1 MAVLKGDGLVWDDRV
16 SLLGPELT
24 KAVLNSSIPIDRL
37 DDMVTRIVAT
47 HYKFGQDKADYPAPN
62 FSSWTKSSSG
72 LLYYGSNQG
81 PNAIVNQHI
90 DVRADHAKLA
100 RKIAADA
107 IALLKNEDVL
117 PLKKSLKIGVYGEDA
132 GPGKGPNACDD
143 RGCNQGTLA
152 VGWGSGSTDFEYL
165 IDPLSAITAR
175 AAKEGSTV
183 TSILDNTKLADMTA
197 SAKLQDMCIVFVN
210 ADSGEEYI
218 TWNGNMGDRNDIE
231 TQLGGNEVIAAV
243 SQNCAKTIVVVHSVG
258 PIIIEKWS
266 QSHRVQGIL
275 WAHLPGQESGNALV
289 DVLYGDVNPS
299 GKLPYTIGKSL
310 ADYGPTGGV
319 LYSYPTDRPQQDFS
333 EGLYIDY
340 RHFDKADIVPRFEFG
355 FGMSYTTFE
364 FSGLVTTMLQK
375 MTPLPAPRPA
385 AASKPPTYKATLT
398 NASEVLFPPGFTKI
412 NRMIYPYL
420 KAVTDVKVGPYP
432 YPVGYNK
439 VQTPMPAGG
448 AEGGN
453 PALWEIMYEITMT
466 LKNTGAVAGA
476 EVAQLY
482 VQFQNQNIDFP
493 VRVLRGFEKVFL
505 QPGES
510 QEIKFELTRRD
521 LSYWNTAIS
530 NWEIPSGGIGFSIGQ
545 SSRKLHLRGNLRYGF

>member
-1 MAVLKGDGLVWDDRV
+1 MVWDDRV

-37 DDMVTRIVAT
+37 DDMATRIVAT
-47 HYKFGQDKADYPAPN
+47 WYKFGQDKEDYPEPN
-62 FSSWTKSSSG
+62 FSSWTKSSEG
-72 LLYYGSNQG
+72 LLYFGSNQG
-81 PNAIVNQHI
+81 PNAIVNKHL
-90 DVRADHAKLA
+90 DVRGDHAKLA
-100 RKIAADA
+100 RKIASDS

-117 PLKKSLKIGVYGEDA
+117 PLKKSLLKIGVYGEDA

-175 AAKEGSTV
+175 ATKEGATV
-183 TSILDNTKLADMTA
+183 TSILDNTKLADITA
-197 SAKLQDMCIVFVN
+197 SAKLQDICLVFVN
-210 ADSGEEYI
+210 SDSGEEYI

-231 TQLGGNEVIAAV
+231 TQLGGNEVIDAV

-258 PIIIEKWS
+258 PIIVERWS

-319 LYSYPTDRPQQDFS
+319 LYSYPNDRPQQDFS

-340 RHFDKADIVPRFEFG
+340 RHFDKADITPRFEFG

-364 FSGLVTTMLQK
+364 FSNLVTTQK
-375 MTPLPAPRPA
+375 QLMVPLPAERPA
-385 AASKPPTYKATLT
+385 AESTPPTYHATFT
-398 NASEVLFPPGFTKI
+398 NVSDTLFPPGFTKI

-420 KAVTDVKVGPYP
+420 KATSDVKVGPYP
-432 YPVGYNK
+432 YPVGYDK
-439 VQTPMPAGG
+439 VQKPMPAGG

-453 PALWEIMYEITMT
+453 PALWEVIYECSMD
-466 LKNTGAVAGA
+466 LKNTGSVAGA

-482 VQFQNQNIDFP
+482 VQFQNKNIDFP

-510 QEIKFELTRRD
+510 KSITFQLTRRD

-530 NWEIPSGGIGFSIGQ
+530 NWEIPSGGVGVAIGQ